1 MRPMTLFPRETLACI
16 DTVFTD
22 VDDTLTVHVRTTS
35 RVFDALERLQSAD
48 VRVVP
53 VTSPVYLNVVR
64 PLFT

>member
-1 MRPMTLFPRETLACI
+1 MRLMTLFPRETLACI

-22 VDDTLTVHVRTTS
+22 VVDTLTVYVRITS
-35 RVFDALERLQSAD
+35 RVLDALEQLQSAG

-53 VTSPVYLNVVR
+53 VTGPFYLNVVR